1 MGVSQWHLLDSSIWT
16 LYKMTLVW
24 SNDDGLMHYGD
35 VKFNVT
41 KSALNSHKMHIKFNN
56 DIHFTFQDNPLQGN
70 INMKI
75 EKLNPDG
82 GPWDGILGS
91 FYNPGAYSI
100 LTSDG
105 DIFNAT
111 TKNENGDNE
120 NEEGILVFENNAFDV
135 LLRKSHLRNKNCW
148 TVKKS
153 EQTRLRQFFKLMGVI
168 IPL

>member
-1 MGVSQWHLLDSSIWT
+1 MPNNE
-16 LYKMTLVW
+16 TLVW

-41 KSALNSHKMHIKFNN
+41 KSALNSHKMHIKFNS

-91 FYNPGAYSI
+91 FYNPNAYSI
-100 LTSDG
+100 LTSDE
-105 DIFNAT
+105 DIYNAT
-111 TKNENGDNE
+111 AKNVENNENQ
-120 NEEGILVFENNAFDV
+120 EGILVFENQAFDV
-135 LLRKSHLRNKNCW
+135 VLRKSHLRNKNCW

-153 EQTRLRQFFKLMGVI
+153 EQMRLRQFFKEMGAI
-168 IPL
+168 IPLI

>member
-1 MGVSQWHLLDSSIWT
+1 
-16 LYKMTLVW
+16 MTLVW

-41 KSALNSHKMHIKFNN
+41 KSALNSHKMHIKFNS
-56 DIHFTFQDNPLQGN
+56 DIHFTFQDNPIQGN

-75 EKLNPDG
+75 EKLNTAG

-100 LTSDG
+100 LTSED
-105 DIFNAT
+105 DIYNVKA
-111 TKNENGDNE
+111 KSVEYDENQK
-120 NEEGILVFENNAFDV
+120 GILVFENHAFDV
-135 LLRKSHLRNKNCW
+135 ILRKSHLRNKNCW

-153 EQTRLRQFFKLMGVI
+153 EQIRLREYFKQMGVI
-168 IPL
+168 VQLL